1 MRKYATPKAR
11 FSTGDQSV
19 TVDAI
24 LLYTPLVTAYDGSD
38 YLEPNTIKIKTPMWV
53 LKEGLTQ
60 QAVKLDIA
68 INGYNFIGGFDFT
81 FTEPLIL
88 HRTVPMAGPLTVDTN
103 TFLIGQGFRALNAKI
118 NYNVKWGPIITDV
131 MPRPDVQSYEWD
143 LTRFENTIDGCEALH
158 AYIYEASH
166 FARVDTKMYETVEY
180 RSIYRDSYKLIDL
193 EGGHVTPFGSTTQY
207 KTAVNGGPWYVTV
220 GRDLHIPTMNTLGM
234 KVNQTLVNDHIFYDY
249 DPSAVEFYQYPQ
261 PTMMFKHPNYGVD
274 IGGTQVEI
282 VGYSFLY
289 KAEYGIV
296 PHCKFG
302 EKIVRAYFDS
312 TVRLVCNSPPNS

>member
-1 MRKYATPKAR
+1 M
-11 FSTGDQSV
+11 

-131 MPRPDVQSYEWD
+131 MPRPDV
-143 LTRFENTIDGCEALH
+143 
-158 AYIYEASH
+158 
-166 FARVDTKMYETVEY
+166 
-180 RSIYRDSYKLIDL
+180 
-193 EGGHVTPFGSTTQY
+193 
-207 KTAVNGGPWYVTV
+207 
-220 GRDLHIPTMNTLGM
+220 
-234 KVNQTLVNDHIFYDY
+234 
-249 DPSAVEFYQYPQ
+249 
-261 PTMMFKHPNYGVD
+261 
-274 IGGTQVEI
+274 
-282 VGYSFLY
+282 
-289 KAEYGIV
+289 
-296 PHCKFG
+296 
-302 EKIVRAYFDS
+302 
-312 TVRLVCNSPPNS
+312 